1 MEDGD
6 RIENVSASRIEHVP
20 TSYISVVVG
29 VIGVVAVA
37 AGVVIYSNVQAE
49 KAKNKTYDP
58 NKPLP
63 SESQIRATLTEDQYH
78 VCRQN
83 GTETAFRNEYWDNK
97 RPGIYVDVIS
107 GEPLFTSID
116 KYDAGTG
123 RPTFVKPIDKN
134 RLISKEDDSFDMKRI
149 EIRSKKSDAHLGHWF
164 ADSTTPTGERYAVN
178 SAALKFIPAEKLAR
192 EGYRD
197 FVPLF
202 PDAGDPNKH

>member
-1 MEDGD
+1 MEGG
-6 RIENVSASRIEHVP
+6 RIQHGP
-20 TSYISVVVG
+20 TSYYSVVFGVVG
-29 VIGVVAVA
+29 VLVIA
-37 AGVVIYSNVQAE
+37 ASVFIYSRMETE
-49 KAKNKTYDP
+49 KAKNRVYDP

-63 SESQIRATLTEDQYH
+63 SEAQIRATLTEDQYR
-78 VCRQN
+78 VVRQN

-123 RPTFVKPIDKN
+123 RPTFTKPIDKN

-149 EIRSKKSDAHLGHWF
+149 EIRAKKSDAHLGHWF
-164 ADSTTPTGERYAVN
+164 ADPTTPTGERYAVN
-178 SAALKFIPAEKLAR
+178 SAGLKFIPAEKLAR
-192 EGYRD
+192 DGYSD

-202 PDAGDPNKH
+202 QNATEPNKQ